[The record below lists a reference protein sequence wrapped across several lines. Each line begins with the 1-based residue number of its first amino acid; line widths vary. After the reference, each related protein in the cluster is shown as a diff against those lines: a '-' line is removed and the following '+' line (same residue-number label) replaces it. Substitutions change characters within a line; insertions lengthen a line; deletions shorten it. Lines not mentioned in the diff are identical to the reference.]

1 MFLVSLL
8 VLLVTVIGH
17 ITLCVAIINRIHAV
31 DWPRGLV
38 DGITAFLGI
47 AILFGP
53 VAMVLL
59 LAMSGSDSPGK
70 WPQFLSA
77 YSGACSAVLL
87 MGVLLRVQQQFD
99 PERRGAIRSEKI
111 ETLELREQM
120 GTEPF
125 GPGLSRLFGRLPGNQ
140 ILRPQ
145 VVERELNLPT
155 LKPELGGLTIAHL
168 SDLHMSGRM
177 GEEYFH
183 EVVRRVNAWNPDFI
197 AITGD
202 IIETEECL
210 PWAEEVLG
218 SLIAQRAKYFILGN
232 HDKKNLDPARVRQA
246 LTETGMIDLGG
257 VCLTTEVRGQTL
269 QWCGNEAPWFGRPI
283 EVIDDSLPTIA
294 LVHSP
299 DQFDWACRNNAML
312 VLAGHNHGG
321 QICFP
326 LLGPTVAPSIQG
338 VRYAGGA
345 FRRGQTVMHVGRG
358 TAAHTQVRYGCPA
371 EIVLLK
377 LAASE
382 FGVVG

>member
-87 MGVLLRVQQQFD
+87 MGVLLRVQQRFD
-99 PERRGAIRSEKI
+99 PERRGAIRSEKV
-111 ETLELREQM
+111 ETLDLREQM
-120 GTEPF
+120 GAQPF
-125 GPGLSRLFGRLPGNQ
+125 GPGLSRLYGRLPGNQ
-140 ILRPQ
+140 ILRPL

-168 SDLHMSGRM
+168 SDLHMSGRL
-177 GEEYFH
+177 GKEYFH

-210 PWAEEVLG
+210 PWAAEVLG
-218 SLIAQRAKYFILGN
+218 ALDGAAGKILHPRQSRQEKSRSHTRAAGTHGDR
-232 HDKKNLDPARVRQA
+232 HDRPWRCVPHHRSAGPNASVVRQ
-246 LTETGMIDLGG
+246 
-257 VCLTTEVRGQTL
+257 RG
-269 QWCGNEAPWFGRPI
+269 
-283 EVIDDSLPTIA
+283 A
-294 LVHSP
+294 LV
-299 DQFDWACRNNAML
+299 R
-312 VLAGHNHGG
+312 
-321 QICFP
+321 
-326 LLGPTVAPSIQG
+326 
-338 VRYAGGA
+338 
-345 FRRGQTVMHVGRG
+345 
-358 TAAHTQVRYGCPA
+358 PA
-371 EIVLLK
+371 D
-377 LAASE
+377 
-382 FGVVG
+382 